1 MQFVPLARIAY
12 TAAAAANV
20 PTAHCNK
27 SRDAIDV
34 RETCVVWSTQR
45 YSVLGTLMLQI
56 SSIHITRDKR
66 KYRPI
71 TTNIAVASCD
81 NA

>member
-20 PTAHCNK
+20 PTANCNK

-45 YSVLGTLMLQI
+45 YSVLGTLML
-56 SSIHITRDKR
+56 
-66 KYRPI
+66 
-71 TTNIAVASCD
+71 
-81 NA
+81 